1 MGPIPHWEGRSIH
14 GMAPR
19 GRRSERIA
27 KEDRRMPAYIS
38 LASST
43 DQGVKNIKENAA
55 RLDAAKS
62 ASKAMG
68 AELKDFYLVLGQ

>member
-1 MGPIPHWEGRSIH
+1 
-14 GMAPR
+14 
-19 GRRSERIA
+19 
-27 KEDRRMPAYIS
+27 MPAYIS